1 MFQKVTPAIAESW
14 FQGKLSCRTGVL
26 PLGAKVRTRR
36 GRSLTL
42 DPSMKTM
49 VRPSL
54 APFFLVSADASSSNA
69 RSRLRLP
76 PATARPLAGKVQ
88 FLDEPPHTRFR
99 IPLGADLR
107 NELGPA
113 RQRPRIGG
121 ISLRQGAGFER
132 FDQSLLLGVGQPRR
146 ALGSA
151 APCATRRPS
160 AIAYHDRFAVRLKRL
175 LPAPNRGAAD
185 FEPARHLWRLHTNLQ
200 QTRGL

>member
-14 FQGKLSCRTGVL
+14 FQGKLL
-26 PLGAKVRTRR
+26 PDRRLAFGRKGPNAARPFAHPGLVDEDDGSAFSGAV
-36 GRSLTL
+36 
-42 DPSMKTM
+42 
-49 VRPSL
+49 
-54 APFFLVSADASSSNA
+54 FLVSADASSSNA
-69 RSRLRLP
+69 RSRLRLL

-88 FLDEPPHTRFR
+88 FLDESPHIRFR

-107 NELGPA
+107 DELGPA

-132 FDQSLLLGVGQPRR
+132 FDQSILLGVGQPWR

-160 AIAYHDRFAVRLKRL
+160 AIAYHDRFARSPQT
-175 LPAPNRGAAD
+175 PASSAKPRCG
-185 FEPARHLWRLHTNLQ
+185 
-200 QTRGL
+200 